1 MKPIVFF
8 QILDEFYKSK
18 KYRFYILLFM
28 STIAGI
34 FEYLGLI
41 LIFQFILFLSNP
53 TSKHCIK
60 IIDFFKTNFNIDSSY
75 KVILIL
81 GVSIAFIYIL
91 KNIYMLIFTKISNN
105 ILQDLSL
112 NITFNTVK
120 NMLYQDYLTINEI
133 SNENKIAFLSKNDFI
148 VWQYCYKFINLFANL
163 TIAFILIMYL
173 FIKFTLC
180 ACAAFAFIS
189 VLFLIEYKILKKNS
203 NIQNKYFSKS
213 FNTLND
219 TTLKIINSIKEIKLC
234 ANQEYFMEKL
244 KKHAKNYTDLHKE
257 RNFYDVFHI
266 YFTEISIML
275 TFALILTILF
285 YTLNF
290 DNQLLITSISTICI
304 IILRLTPIINRSQ
317 SCLYAINSYQNLAIE
332 LLEFNNKFDKNITFK
347 TTKEILPFNKT
358 LELKNI
364 NFSYKN
370 NINGLKNINLKIN
383 KGEFIG
389 IVGKSGCYKTTLS
402 LIIAGLFMPNSG
414 EILID
419 NQILNKKDYPKWQ
432 NNISILS
439 QDYSILI
446 NDLNEV
452 NLDILEKLD
461 LNNNSTKIKEK
472 SYGEKQRIALANL
485 LSKDKNILILDEI
498 SSSSDVITEDKINAI
513 LKDLKGEKTII
524 SIAHRLQIL
533 KHCDKIIYMDNGK
546 IIDFDTFSA
555 LSKKYEDFDKIVKLS
570 NFKID

>member
-1 MKPIVFF
+1 MA
-8 QILDEFYKSK
+8 
-18 KYRFYILLFM
+18 
-28 STIAGI
+28 TIAGI

-53 TSKHCIK
+53 TSEHCIK
-60 IIDFFKTNFNIDSSY
+60 IIDFFKTNFNIISSY

-81 GVSIAFIYIL
+81 GISIALIYIL
-91 KNIYMLIFTKISNN
+91 KNIYMLVFTKISNN

-133 SNENKIAFLSKNDFI
+133 SDENKIALLSKNDFI

-180 ACAAFAFIS
+180 ACVAFVFIS
-189 VLFLIEYKILKKNS
+189 ILFFIEYKILKKNS

-219 TTLKIINSIKEIKLC
+219 TTIKIINSIKEIKLC

-266 YFTEISIML
+266 YFTEISVML
-275 TFALILTILF
+275 TFALILMILF
-285 YTLNF
+285 YSLNF

-317 SCLYAINSYQNLAIE
+317 SCLYAINSYQNLAVE
-332 LLEFNNKFDKNITFK
+332 LLNFNNKFDKNIVFK
-347 TTKEILPFNKT
+347 STKEILPFNT
-358 LELKNI
+358 SLELKNI
-364 NFSYKN
+364 NFSYKKDTV
-370 NINGLKNINLKIN
+370 GLKNINLKIN

-419 NQILNKKDYPKWQ
+419 NQILNENDYPKWQ

-452 NLDILEKLD
+452 DLNILEKLNLD
-461 LNNNSTKIKEK
+461 NNSSKIKEK
-472 SYGEKQRIALANL
+472 SHGEKQRIALANL

-498 SSSSDVITEDKINAI
+498 SSSSDVITEDKINDI
-513 LKDLKGEKTII
+513 LKDLKGKKTII

-546 IIDFDTFSA
+546 IIDFDTFNA